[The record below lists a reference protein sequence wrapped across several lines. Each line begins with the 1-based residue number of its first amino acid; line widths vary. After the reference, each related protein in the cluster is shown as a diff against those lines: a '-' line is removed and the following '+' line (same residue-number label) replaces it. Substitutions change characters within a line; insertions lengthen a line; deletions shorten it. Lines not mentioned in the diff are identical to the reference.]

1 MQIPASMASL
11 FWKMLACGHTQVRKR
26 PQQPE
31 QTSECWIV
39 SLTEL
44 ADSSS
49 FPLLRA
55 LQAEGTAGWEGLGR
69 AGHVPGA
76 EGRQRAPAE

>member
-1 MQIPASMASL
+1 MSL
-11 FWKMLACGHTQVRKR
+11 M
-26 PQQPE
+26 
-31 QTSECWIV
+31 
-39 SLTEL
+39 EL

-55 LQAEGTAGWEGLGR
+55 LQAEGTAGWESLGR

-76 EGRQRAPAE
+76 EGRRRASAE